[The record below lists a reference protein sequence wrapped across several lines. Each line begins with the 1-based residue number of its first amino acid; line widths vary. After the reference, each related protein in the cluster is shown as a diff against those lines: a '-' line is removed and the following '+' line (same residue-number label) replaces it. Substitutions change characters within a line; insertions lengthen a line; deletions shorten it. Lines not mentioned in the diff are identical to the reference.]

1 MNTYK
6 DFNESE
12 HFLMFQTLISQYDL
26 SLEAWKLDGVSH
38 PIKCTRKGY
47 VGKCSYIGNTKGGYP
62 VVTVNTLAYGKSVI
76 CSYPRDADIPNI
88 PYDQSND
95 YNRKQAQKQALKRQ
109 QAELEVQRKAELEV
123 QRKAENIKREIALF
137 QTLSTTSQGINP
149 YFHKKS
155 LIGYLIGLNIRY
167 GKDKKGEFAAIMLTS
182 AENEEELGIQR
193 LYYDEKPFSWGLKK
207 SERFAHFVIG
217 KVEKGGIIYVCE
229 GLADGII
236 IHRTTNQTVFVDL
249 DSNGIKQ
256 NAAIYSQK
264 YPEAQF
270 VYVGDND
277 AVKDGKP
284 RAKFQTRELGNTGVI
299 AITEAA
305 QMVRGKMVYPENS
318 NDISELWLH
327 FEDETTAFAKVLEL
341 LNKAKKPAIFK
352 HWLLEKL
359 GLVNVK
365 SLEIAIKQAASAFVS
380 LYHSLDEI
388 ESKITQAIGKDTTD
402 SAKIVAKEC
411 RTIAR
416 MQARAFQKKRKL
428 AITDIQAHEQL
439 DHKLIPDY
447 TLTRLLDFKGV
458 TVVKS
463 GMGTGKTSII
473 GKALKDMSDSLVYIV
488 HRVSLTRDASKK
500 LEIGHYQDD
509 NQATT
514 GGLAI
519 CVNSIINQMFEN
531 YMANNEDAII
541 IVDEISQVLRHVAY
555 GPVSNP
561 EEVYNRLIELMKT
574 NKCVVMDAD
583 LDQHTFDTLKSLGV
597 PIQFIENKHNTPSN
611 VNLFYS
617 KDFLVESIMEAVK
630 NGEKVAIASDSKNFV
645 QSMVPVLKALGV
657 EVLGVDGENSGELEQ
672 KLFLDNVNGRSKLY
686 DVLLYSPAIGSG
698 VSIVNCHFQKVFGLF
713 EGTVTPADA
722 WQQLKRIRHIDT
734 FDVYLN
740 PKRME
745 LPTDYATVMNNI
757 LNSRKIELELIL
769 DEKGEPIGYGGELT
783 KYDKMAIPRQCF
795 DNGQRNDFANNF
807 LYQCLETGGK
817 INYPGNVSNE
827 AKKTRSMTKQ
837 HKNERAVKCCDVG
850 LVDIDTFQR
859 LRQVSEL
866 TECQTLEIEHYKIH
880 RDFGFNE
887 DEKITPQNV
896 LRYDGG
902 YGLQEIM
909 RCEYGFVDRKD
920 AIMASRYE
928 LAEGGKA
935 ISKQFYHTIRWDFV
949 ALLFKTI
956 KFSILENRDFSPDW
970 FKESDLKEFAGYMWK
985 NKELFESA
993 GKFGCKVPK
1002 TVQHEPLKFV
1012 RTWLRKLGLTLERRM
1027 YRNGQVRKYEYQVMV
1042 GPESMGFETM
1052 FFVKRRFEKQLNLI
1066 IAMSLKQ
1073 EKMDLLVVEIEQQ
1086 VKSEPVKSPRGK
1098 IANLIYDM
1106 LVYENEA
1113 GQGIGFDWLM
1123 IYFDISKQR
1132 LLQIIQQ
1139 TKQLRLVENLVVLSS
1154 V

>member
-6 DFNESE
+6 NIAESE
-12 HFLMFQTLISQYDL
+12 HFLMFQSLISLHNL
-26 SLEAWKLDGVSH
+26 SLEAWQLDGTPH
-38 PIKCTRKGY
+38 PIKCSDKKLK
-47 VGKCSYIGNTKGGYP
+47 GKCSYIGNMDHGYP
-62 VVTVNTLAYGKSVI
+62 IVTVNTLASGGYTI
-76 CSYPRDADIPNI
+76 CAYPRDADIP
-88 PYDQSND
+88 YDQNND

-109 QAELEVQRKAELEV
+109 QAELEAKRKAELEAK
-123 QRKAENIKREIALF
+123 RKAKNIKREIALF
-137 QTLSTTSQGINP
+137 QTLSTTSLGINP

-217 KVEKGGIIYVCE
+217 KVESEGIIYVCE

-236 IHRTTNQTVFVDL
+236 IHRTTNKTVFVDL

-256 NAAIYSQK
+256 NAAVYSQK
-264 YPEAQF
+264 YPKAQF
-270 VYVGDND
+270 IYVGDND
-277 AVKDGKP
+277 AVKDGRP

-318 NDISELWLH
+318 NDISELWLR
-327 FEDETTAFAKVLEL
+327 FEDETMAFAQVFEL
-341 LNKAKKPAIFK
+341 LNRAKKPPIFK

-359 GLVNVK
+359 GLVNIK

-388 ESKITQAIGKDTTD
+388 ESKITQAIGKNTTD
-402 SAKIVAKEC
+402 SVKIVAKEC
-411 RTIAR
+411 RLNAR
-416 MQARAFQKKRKL
+416 KQAMAFQKKRKL

-439 DHKLIPDY
+439 DHKLIPDC
-447 TLTRLLDFKGV
+447 TLTRLLNFKGV

-473 GKALKDMSDSLVYIV
+473 GKALKDMTDSLVYIV

-509 NQATT
+509 HQVT

-519 CVNSIINQMFEN
+519 CVNSIINKMFDH
-531 YMANNEDAII
+531 YMVNNEDAII

-555 GPVSNP
+555 GSVSNP
-561 EEVYNRLIELMKT
+561 EKVYNRLIELMKT

-583 LDQHTFDTLKSLGV
+583 LDQHTFDTLKSLEV

-657 EVLGVDGENSGELEQ
+657 NVLGVDGENSGELEQ
-672 KLFLDNVNGRSKLY
+672 KLFLDNVNEMSKLY

-713 EGTVTPADA
+713 EGTVTPSDA

-740 PKRME
+740 PQRRE
-745 LPTDYATVMNNI
+745 LPTDYAMVMNNI
-757 LNSRKIELELIL
+757 LNSHKIELALIL
-769 DEKGEPIGYGGELT
+769 DEKGEPVGYEGELT
-783 KYDKMAIPRQCF
+783 KFDKMAIPRQCF

-807 LYQCLETGGK
+807 LYQCLESGGK
-817 INYPGNVSNE
+817 INYPGDVSNE
-827 AKKTRSMTKQ
+827 AKKTRTMTKQ
-837 HKNERAVKCCDVG
+837 HKLERAVKCYDVG
-850 LVDIDTFQR
+850 LVDIDTFKR
-859 LRQVSEL
+859 LSQVSEH
-866 TECQTLEIEHYKIH
+866 TECQSLEIEHYKIH

-887 DEKITPQNV
+887 DEKITPKNV

-928 LAEGGKA
+928 LAGGKA

-970 FKESDLKEFAGYMWK
+970 FKESDLKEFAEYMWK

-1012 RTWLRKLGLTLERRM
+1012 RTWLRKMGLTLERRV
-1027 YRNGQVRKYEYQVMV
+1027 YRNGQVRKYKYQVMV

-1052 FFVKRRFEKQLNLI
+1052 FFVKRRFEKQLNHI
-1066 IAMSLKQ
+1066 VAMSLKQ
-1073 EKMDLLVVEIEQQ
+1073 EKMDLLGVEIEQ
-1086 VKSEPVKSPRGK
+1086 PVKSPRGK
-1098 IANLIYDM
+1098 FSRLIYDM
-1106 LVYENEA
+1106 LVYENETV
-1113 GQGIGFDWLM
+1113 QGIGFDWLM

-1139 TKQLRLVENLVVLSS
+1139 TKQLKLVENLVVLSS